1 MEECKRCTRCHVW
14 LPVASFRPK
23 RGACRTCEAVAE
35 AARRDKAKAQGEA
48 PGATVLTFP
57 VPALPEPPAQLVA
70 PPPGVQAVPPPP
82 VASTEFQDALDAY
95 LGALEPPPGPLDAL
109 LVTSLRATAR
119 RADAIGFGS
128 LNPVAETAA
137 SVATMLRLQT
147 ALASTRAA
155 RQAAGAPVV
164 PVKSKLSSFKQA
176 TG

>member
-1 MEECKRCTRCHVW
+1 MEECKRCARCKVW
-14 LPVASFRPK
+14 LPVSNFRKK
-23 RGACRTCEAVAE
+23 RGRCRPCESVEAIARR
-35 AARRDKAKAQGEA
+35 AAREA
-48 PGATVLTFP
+48 REEESGATVLTFP

-70 PPPGVQAVPPPP
+70 PPPGVQAAPPPG